1 MAKRREGVIATSS
14 AKLNSY
20 ELSYELS
27 YMNFISFF
35 PEEEV

>member
-20 ELSYELS
+20 ELSY
-27 YMNFISFF
+27 MNFISFF